1 MATNNL
7 ISNYVT
13 RREEQHFFLNS
24 VEVAGIQ
31 NLDID
36 YTQPVAPIKHIGCGG
51 HYFTLPAGRFGGQA
65 SVTSLLISNDPFIN
79 LTGNSGVNG
88 YVVKTYAGTT
98 QNFSFVSGYMSSYTI
113 NCSIGQIPQINATFD
128 IYGEVGKVD
137 SSDAA
142 RIGADFTAINAYV
155 PNIPL
160 KIAASNSITLNM
172 SDFNTNR
179 VQSFNLGITC
189 ARNPVYILGNRYPSR
204 VEIEYPMQVSLDF
217 AMDLNDYNARKASLF
232 PLRDTKN
239 GISLTFNNIVDNTP
253 ILSFA
258 FTGMTFAGESH
269 RSNVN
274 NSVSVVTKYVGY
286 YGRT

>member
-1 MATNNL
+1 MPTNNL
-7 ISNYVT
+7 ISNYVIK
-13 RREEQHFFLNS
+13 REEQHFFINNT
-24 VEVAGIQ
+24 EVPGIQ
-31 NLDID
+31 NLDIE
-36 YTQPVAPIKHIGCGG
+36 YTQAVAPLKHIGCGG
-51 HYFTLPAGRFGGQA
+51 QYFALPAGRFGGQA

-88 YVVKTYAGTT
+88 YIVKTYGNTT
-98 QNFSFVSGYMSSYTI
+98 QNFSFVSGYMSSYTV
-113 NCSIGQIPQINATFD
+113 NCSIGQVPQINASFD
-128 IYGEVGKVD
+128 VFGEIGKVD
-137 SSDAA
+137 SSDAD
-142 RIGADFTAINAYV
+142 RISSDFSAINAYV
-155 PNIPL
+155 PNLPL
-160 KIAASNSITLNM
+160 KIAASNSISLNI
-172 SDFNTNR
+172 SDFSTNR

-189 ARNPVYILGNRYPSR
+189 ARNPVYILGNRYPAR

-239 GISLTFNNIVDNTP
+239 GVSVIFNDIQNNQP

-258 FTGMTFAGESH
+258 FTGMTFAGEAQ

-286 YGRT
+286 YGR